1 VFVPLTLGI
10 GVIGGLSFYL
20 RRPWSAFRQGILDGV
35 GKVSIACVILL
46 LIGAL
51 VGLWILGGTIP
62 TLVYYGLRIV
72 SPAYFLPTTFLVC
85 LVMSLV
91 TGTAYGTIGTVGVA
105 LIGVS
110 IGLGISAPIAAG
122 AILSGAYFGDKMSP
136 LSDTTNIAAAMGEA
150 DLFRHIRS
158 MMYTTLPGAVITLVA
173 FTAVGGHDAALG
185 AGELEAMMEGLP
197 RGWNLAWYHVIP
209 IMMMLAMALT
219 KVPSLLLLFVNVVI
233 GGAWAMLFQGAS
245 LRDTFV
251 AATSGFRAET
261 GVAAV
266 DQVLSRGGMTSMQ
279 SVVILVVIA
288 GALGGSLR
296 ATGVLEALVEGMLR
310 RVKRTG
316 SLIAAVMASCYAVNL
331 FTGNQALSLI
341 LSGQMFLPAF
351 RDRGIDTTVMTRT
364 LEDSGTLSAPLVPW
378 GVAGGFCSQMLSVPT
393 VDYFP
398 YVWFAFAVPVFSL
411 LFGYT
416 GIAVWP
422 ARD

>member
-1 VFVPLTLGI
+1 MPLTLGI

-185 AGELEAMMEGLP
+185 
-197 RGWNLAWYHVIP
+197 
-209 IMMMLAMALT
+209 
-219 KVPSLLLLFVNVVI
+219 
-233 GGAWAMLFQGAS
+233 GAS
-245 LRDTFV
+245 
-251 AATSGFRAET
+251 
-261 GVAAV
+261 
-266 DQVLSRGGMTSMQ
+266 SR
-279 SVVILVVIA
+279 
-288 GALGGSLR
+288 R
-296 ATGVLEALVEGMLR
+296 
-310 RVKRTG
+310 
-316 SLIAAVMASCYAVNL
+316 
-331 FTGNQALSLI
+331 
-341 LSGQMFLPAF
+341 
-351 RDRGIDTTVMTRT
+351 
-364 LEDSGTLSAPLVPW
+364 
-378 GVAGGFCSQMLSVPT
+378 
-393 VDYFP
+393 
-398 YVWFAFAVPVFSL
+398 
-411 LFGYT
+411 
-416 GIAVWP
+416 
-422 ARD
+422 